1 MSDDSVYGQFIHN
14 ELLSKF
20 SEFTSDLSEYPE
32 LDGMPKETWF
42 WAVKENGNVVGL
54 VDTFLGVYHSSKE
67 SLQMNFSGSKAL

>member
-1 MSDDSVYGQFIHN
+1 MKRLI
-14 ELLSKF
+14 SKF

-54 VDTFLGVYHSSKE
+54 VDTNHSDSIHDVVLLYV
-67 SLQMNFSGSKAL
+67 S